1 MAVKDAG
8 LLYTL
13 FRLPRSNS
21 LPSRHRWARLRVG
34 RAPPWQ
40 GLAGS
45 KAAGAA
51 SLRPGP
57 SCPGVPS
64 ACTQVQEASGFAIQ
78 RAYIVAGRTPDP
90 NRRGPHSYQEGMNS
104 SPLHGSRLHL
114 LDRRTGSPALPP
126 RHPPPASHALPLPL
140 APAAGAGGARPA
152 PPCSPGALSQPLSA
166 RSAFYAT
173 VLLLACRATATFPP
187 PQGGPAP
194 G

>member
-1 MAVKDAG
+1 MLKVGKSALELGKNNSIMAVKDAG

-114 LDRRTGSPALPP
+114 LDRRT
-126 RHPPPASHALPLPL
+126 
-140 APAAGAGGARPA
+140 APAPRVARTASSLGAGRRRGRGA
-152 PPCSPGALSQPLSA
+152 A
-166 RSAFYAT
+166 RSS
-173 VLLLACRATATFPP
+173 V
-187 PQGGPAP
+187 
-194 G
+194 